1 MTCRDAGARALLAT
15 LLACSGCHHGRAAP
29 TPAAARAPTP
39 QATTGIRS
47 CSYRVEL
54 SAEGRALVDASCQ
67 ATGSLSFRVSRP
79 SLASSVTS
87 DTPGQDGQFP
97 SHDKRLS
104 YVVDLAK
111 LAGRGHDFDNAARVG
126 ASFIAAMS
134 SVLLVPEPLT
144 TDIDV
149 TVEVVA
155 PPSLGVAVGLARAE
169 APGTYKLMAHEIPVA
184 TYFAFGKLAQ
194 RTLDIDGAH
203 LEVTQLDGA
212 LDQSFDDLNAWI
224 ATSARAVRD
233 FYEVFPVPRASVTV
247 IPIPT
252 RGSVVFGKVMPES
265 APGVALLVGQ
275 HAKRKALYSDWILVH
290 ELFHLGVPSFLDE
303 GKWLDEGLATYYEP
317 IIRVR
322 AGLYTETEMWT
333 EFATSMP
340 QGLPAFEKLGL
351 EKADDRASIYW
362 GGALACLVAD
372 VEARK
377 RAPRRGLEVGVRALR
392 AAGGNAS
399 EVWSLAEVVGTVDR
413 ALAAPILT
421 PIMKDHVRR
430 GTPFDLPAL
439 FAALGVHRD
448 ARGVVQLSESAP
460 LAAVRH
466 AITAKP

>member
-1 MTCRDAGARALLAT
+1 MSRGDAGSLAT
-15 LLACSGCHHGRAAP
+15 LAALLACSACHPNATVTG
-29 TPAAARAPTP
+29 RAPTRTTAP
-39 QATTGIRS
+39 ATTAIRS

-54 SAEGRALVDASCQ
+54 SAEGRASVDASCQ
-67 ATGSLSFRVSRP
+67 TAGPLSFRVARP
-79 SLASSVTS
+79 SLASNVTS
-87 DTPGQDGQFP
+87 RTPGQDGQYP
-97 SHDKRLS
+97 STGNRLS

-111 LAGRGHDFDNAARVG
+111 LAGRGHDFDSAARMG
-126 ASFIAAMS
+126 ASFIAPMS

-144 TDIDV
+144 TDIAV
-149 TVEVVA
+149 AVEVVA
-155 PPSLGVAVGLARAE
+155 PPSLAVAVGLARAE
-169 APGTYKLMAHEIPVA
+169 RPNTYRLMAHEIPVA
-184 TYFAFGKLAQ
+184 TYFTFGKLTQ

-224 ATSARAVRD
+224 ETSARAVRD
-233 FYEVFPVPRASVTV
+233 FYRVFPVPRASVTV

-252 RGSVVFGKVMPES
+252 RDSVVFGKVMPES
-265 APGVALLVGQ
+265 EPGVALLVGQ

-290 ELFHLGVPSFLDE
+290 ELFHLGVPSFLEE

-333 EFATSMP
+333 EFSTSMP
-340 QGLPAFEKLGL
+340 QGLPAFEKRGL

-377 RAPRRGLEVGVRALR
+377 RDSSRGLEVGLRALR
-392 AAGGNAS
+392 EAGGNAS
-399 EVWSLAEVVGTVDR
+399 EVWSLSEVVGTVDR
-413 ALAAPILT
+413 ALAAPTLT
-421 PIMKDHVRR
+421 PIVKDHVRR
-430 GTPFDLPAL
+430 GTPFDLPGL
-439 FAALGVHRD
+439 FAALGVIRKGK
-448 ARGVVQLSESAP
+448 GVVQLSESAP
-460 LAAVRH
+460 LAAVRR